1 MNDLVLS
8 FGGFVAMG
16 AICTLL
22 ERLWPE
28 RADQP
33 AWRTDSWTDVGYFT
47 LRMALSGILVVITGL
62 IGTSLPGR
70 TPVLAGTWPFGLQL
84 LCVLL
89 LTDLLS
95 YWVHRLHHLLT
106 PLWWMHAVHHAPRQI
121 DWLVAARVHPVE
133 LVLGKVVSTFPVYL
147 LGFEPDVFALTVPA
161 MATYSLFLHSNLKW
175 GYGVLG
181 YVIASPAF
189 HRWHHSSEAA
199 AIDRNYAQLFSFY
212 DYLFA
217 TAYFPRER
225 SSTNYGLSSG
235 ETVPEGIVPQLFYP
249 LRRWLGREQDA
260 MREESTGPAEIC
272 PAGSRPLHTTVPG
285 GIVVEGRSETPD
297 PTQRTVSSSV
307 TTPTVS

>member
-16 AICTLL
+16 AVCTLL

-28 RADQP
+28 RDDQP
-33 AWRTDSWTDVGYFT
+33 AWRTDSWTDVGYFA
-47 LRMALSGILVVITGL
+47 LRMLLSGILVVVTGL

-95 YWVHRLHHLLT
+95 YWVHRLHHLIT

-147 LGFEPDVFALTVPA
+147 LGFEPEVFALTVPA
-161 MATYSLFLHSNLKW
+161 LATYSLFLHSNLKW
-175 GYGVLG
+175 GYGALG

-212 DYLFA
+212 DFLFA
-217 TAYFPRER
+217 TAYFPRGR
-225 SSTNYGLSSG
+225 SSESYGLNSG
-235 ETVPEGIVPQLFYP
+235 ETVPEGILPQLFYP
-249 LRRWLGREQDA
+249 VMRWLGRKQGVK
-260 MREESTGPAEIC
+260 REEATRPGVFFPADN
-272 PAGSRPLHTTVPG
+272 RPMHPIVPG
-285 GIVVEGRSETPD
+285 GSDIEGRQEPPD
-297 PTQRTVSSSV
+297 PTHRTVSSGV
-307 TTPTVS
+307 TTPRVS